1 MRRRPNRSPYDPRAL
16 ALGVGAVVVALAVA
30 GCSGESE
37 EGDTDQPAASASEG
51 ESESEPST
59 SDSDPSQALQDAV
72 SATVEL
78 QAFTIDS
85 DLDLEIGGQDL
96 AIGVEGSVDY
106 GTPIADIELVV
117 SQGGVASN
125 ARVLADGE
133 SLWVSIEGAQA
144 PSFPEG
150 ATWLQGDAARLNGSS
165 SFTPDGV
172 LGAVLVL
179 RGAQD
184 VEEAGTDELDGVTV
198 TRYTSTFAYEDASAA
213 VSGDEAEAET
223 LRSSFALTGDAA
235 ALELQVEA
243 AVGEDGVLR
252 EVHVEVV
259 EEDGV
264 PASGG
269 YDLELTDVGGE
280 IALPERPDEE
290 DVASGPDAEALL
302 DQIIT

>member
-1 MRRRPNRSPYDPRAL
+1 MRRRPNRSSYDPRAL
-16 ALGVGAVVVALAVA
+16 ALGAGAMVVALAVA

-37 EGDTDQPAASASEG
+37 DGERDEPVASSSEA
-51 ESESEPST
+51 ESEPSP
-59 SDSDPSQALQDAV
+59 SDSEPSQALQDAV
-72 SATVEL
+72 DATIEL
-78 QAFTIDS
+78 QAFAIDS
-85 DLDLEIGGQDL
+85 DLDLEIAGREL
-96 AIGVEGSVDY
+96 AIGVEGRVDY
-106 GTPIADIELVV
+106 ESPIADIELVV
-117 SQGGVASN
+117 SQDGSASV

-144 PSFPEG
+144 PSFPDG
-150 ATWLQGDAARLNGSS
+150 ATWLQGAAARLSGST

-172 LGAVLVL
+172 LGALLVL

-184 VEEAGTDELDGVTV
+184 VEEAGTDEIDGVEV

-213 VSGDEAEAET
+213 VSGGEAET

-252 EVHVEVV
+252 EVRVEVV
-259 EEDGV
+259 QDDDV

-269 YDLELTDVGGE
+269 YDLELSDVGGE
-280 IALPERPDEE
+280 IAPPERPDES